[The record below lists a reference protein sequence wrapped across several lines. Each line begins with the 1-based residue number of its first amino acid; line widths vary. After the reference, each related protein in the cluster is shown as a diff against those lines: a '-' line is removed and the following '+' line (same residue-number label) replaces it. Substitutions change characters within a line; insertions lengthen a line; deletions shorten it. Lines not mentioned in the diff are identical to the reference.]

1 MNNQT
6 LNDFLKYA
14 ATAGLVIAAMLV
26 MTAIVTAQQQTFRD
40 ASGRSIGTA
49 TSSGNQ
55 TTFRDANGRTTG
67 TAATDSSG
75 TTVFRDARAAA
86 LPAAPAPRGN
96 DGP

>member
-1 MNNQT
+1 MKMNNQT
-6 LNDFLKYA
+6 LNDFLKYV

-55 TTFRDANGRTTG
+55 TTFRDASGRTTG

-75 TTVFRDARAAA
+75 TTVFRDARGRPTGSASV
-86 LPAAPAPRGN
+86 PRK
-96 DGP
+96 